1 MRSCWGVACEDGAWS
16 IQELHEAGGMT
27 CLEPWRE
34 GGPADTLVQASNAQ
48 NHEKINFCFKPP
60 KFVAV
65 GYSSLGRLPC
75 GGSHDLSS
83 GVCVH
88 PAIVRSLI
96 SSLSTSY
103 PGQTAGGCRFG
114 DDTPRPDRCSPV
126 EHDGD
131 TLLGFDVRTQ
141 IHAWP
146 QLQGQAPGTA
156 HLVGT

>member
-75 GGSHDLSS
+75 GGSHDLSLFW
-83 GVCVH
+83 
-88 PAIVRSLI
+88 SLCP
-96 SSLSTSY
+96 SCYRAFTHFFTQYLLSW
-103 PGQTAGGCRFG
+103 ADCRG
-114 DDTPRPDRCSPV
+114 MQV
-126 EHDGD
+126 WG
-131 TLLGFDVRTQ
+131 
-141 IHAWP
+141 
-146 QLQGQAPGTA
+146 
-156 HLVGT
+156 